1 MYPVHMTWRYFFQ
14 KYCSCI
20 SSFFKVVCMSMCIW
34 VLEEVKRGI
43 IVSRTGDAGGCVS
56 PALVWVLGTGRQSFA
71 KAIKPLF

>member
-1 MYPVHMTWRYFFQ
+1 
-14 KYCSCI
+14 
-20 SSFFKVVCMSMCIW
+20 MCIW